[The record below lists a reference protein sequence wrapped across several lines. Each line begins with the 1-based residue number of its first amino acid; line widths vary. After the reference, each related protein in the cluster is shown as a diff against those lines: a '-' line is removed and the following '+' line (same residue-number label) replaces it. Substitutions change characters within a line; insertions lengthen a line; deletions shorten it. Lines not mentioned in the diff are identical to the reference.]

1 MTSTAQ
7 LMIAGGMICVEVM
20 RIVMTIM
27 MTVDDDFDDC
37 DGYYDDF
44 DIVYDCW
51 RNDMC

>member
-20 RIVMTIM
+20 MIVMIIM

-37 DGYYDDF
+37 ADYDHG
-44 DIVYDCW
+44 YDC
-51 RNDMC
+51 